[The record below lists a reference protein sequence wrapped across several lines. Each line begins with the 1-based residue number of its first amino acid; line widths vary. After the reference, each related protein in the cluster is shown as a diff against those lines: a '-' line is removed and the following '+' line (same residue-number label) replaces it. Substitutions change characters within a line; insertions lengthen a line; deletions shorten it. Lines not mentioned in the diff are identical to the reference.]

1 MAPISQLSHFF
12 KRLQTNKTEQKTAVL
27 TRRNIY
33 ILPTKAGGAF
43 AIVLLVMLV
52 GSMNY
57 NNSMGFLL
65 TFLLASMAMVSIL
78 HTHKNLL
85 GLKIEVGK
93 SQPVFAGEKAQFQLW
108 IDNREQAKRY
118 ALKWQQHSPIHYSPI
133 PLNKIAANS
142 TTTLDIAENQ
152 HVTLTIPVQ
161 TTQRGWVNLEKLVV
175 VTQFPL
181 NLFYAWS
188 NIQLAAKILVYPTP
202 QGQTTLPMN
211 HSDVQ
216 HAGSGQQQGNGED
229 FIGYRDYQLSDPPR
243 HVDWKAV
250 AKERGWFVKQF
261 GGTQSNTVWLTWE
274 DVQHLP
280 DTETALSQL
289 CLWTLIADKQNIQY
303 GLKLSQQTFEPNMGE
318 QHREQCLRALALFNK
333 T

>member
-1 MAPISQLSHFF
+1 MASISRLSHFF
-12 KRLQTNKTEQKTAVL
+12 KRLQTKNVEQKTVVL
-27 TRRNIY
+27 TRRTIY
-33 ILPTKAGGAF
+33 ILPTKAGGTF
-43 AIVLLVMLV
+43 AVVLLVMLV

-57 NNSMGFLL
+57 NNSMGYLL

-108 IDNREQAKRY
+108 IDNREHAKRY
-118 ALKWQQHSPIHYSPI
+118 ALKWQQHSPVFYSPGSLSNI
-133 PLNKIAANS
+133 SANS
-142 TTTLDIAENQ
+142 LTTIDIPENQ
-152 HVTLTIPVQ
+152 RVTVTIPVAA
-161 TTQRGWVNLEKLVV
+161 TQRGWVNLGKVVV

-188 NIQLAAKILVYPTP
+188 NIQLTAKILVYPAP
-202 QGQTTLPMN
+202 LGQISLPTH
-211 HSDVQ
+211 HSDSQ
-216 HAGSGQQQGNGED
+216 HTGSGQQQGSGED

-261 GGTQSNTVWLTWE
+261 GGTQSDTVWLGWE
-274 DVQHLP
+274 SVQHLS

-289 CLWTLIADKQNIQY
+289 CLWVLMVDKQTLQY
-303 GLKLSQQTFEPNMGE
+303 GLKLPQQTFEPNVGE
-318 QHREQCLRALALFNK
+318 QHRERCLRALALFDR
-333 T
+333 